1 MMTLKELRKFKG
13 VSQQK
18 LAKIAG
24 ISQSYIASMEL
35 GQLKNPSQ
43 AIIKKLAQALEVSLT
58 EIMSCFP

>member
-13 VSQQK
+13 ISQQK
-18 LAKIAG
+18 LAEIAG
-24 ISQSYIASMEL
+24 ISQSYIAYMEL
-35 GQLKNPSQ
+35 GDLKNPSQ